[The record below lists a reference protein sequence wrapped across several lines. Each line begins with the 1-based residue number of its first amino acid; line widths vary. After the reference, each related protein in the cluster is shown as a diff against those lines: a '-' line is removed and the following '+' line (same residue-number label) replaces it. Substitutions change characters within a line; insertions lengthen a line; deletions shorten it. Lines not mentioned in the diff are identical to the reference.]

1 MVDVCC
7 NVYHDWSCLSQGVS
21 WLELLVIRGHDKGLF
36 VRGCVMIGDCYKMYR
51 DWSCLSQGR
60 NCLSQGV
67 SWSEY
72 FASRCVMRIACH
84 ECHDKRVV
92 CLRVC
97 HDRCLLQGVS

>member
-51 DWSCLSQGR
+51 DWSCLSQG
-60 NCLSQGV
+60 V
-67 SWSEY
+67 SWSELL
-72 FASRCVMRIACH
+72 ASRCVMRCH
-84 ECHDKRVV
+84 GLK
-92 CLRVC
+92 
-97 HDRCLLQGVS
+97 